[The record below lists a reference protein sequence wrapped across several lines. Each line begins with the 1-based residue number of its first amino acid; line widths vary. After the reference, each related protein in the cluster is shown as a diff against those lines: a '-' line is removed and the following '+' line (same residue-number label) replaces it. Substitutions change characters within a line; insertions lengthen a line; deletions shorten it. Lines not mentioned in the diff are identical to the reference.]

1 MVKADLLKF
10 VPATR
15 EEMSA
20 RGWDAIDILIISGDA
35 YVDHPTF
42 GPPLIARI
50 LLDAG
55 FRVGIIAQPDW
66 RNPDSLKIFGRP
78 ALGCGISSG
87 NMDSMLKIY
96 TAGRRLRR
104 EDMYSPDGKTGLCP
118 PHACVVYSQLAR
130 RAFPGIKVIIGGVEA
145 SLRRVAHYDYW
156 QDKMRP
162 SILVDSKADLLCYG
176 LGDITMLEIFS
187 RLRNGDSLSG
197 IRGTCRYLG
206 GRESSEFVCGESCA
220 ELPSY
225 EQVCSEK
232 SAIMRQTVEM
242 EAQMNP
248 WCGKRLIQRTN
259 GRILLVEPPRPPMTS
274 EQFDHFSELDFTGLP
289 HWSYCGKKIPAWE
302 MIKDSITVVR
312 GCPGG
317 CAFCGLGLHQGRNL
331 VSRSP
336 ESVVGA
342 VEKLSGQAFFHG
354 TVSDVGGA
362 AGNIYSHHP
371 RNPELCKKCRRYSCI
386 FPAFCPNYV
395 ADEKPLIELLDKIK
409 KIPRVKHVFINSGI
423 RLDLALKQPKLT
435 EKIIAENV
443 SGQISVAPE
452 HLDAGVLRMMRK
464 GKEGEFEAFRKIFD
478 RVNAKTGKKQYMV
491 PYFISN
497 FPGCTREQMQVV
509 DDYLAKSK
517 WNVQQVQD
525 FIPLPMTMGCAMYC
539 AEILPDGTP
548 IEVNK
553 GLAERRAQR
562 EMLLR
567 QHGSAHSKTQAK
579 NKKPFKNFAKFRSG
593 GRSGFSGRHFP
604 RK

>member
-1 MVKADLLKF
+1 MAKADLLKF

-15 EEMSA
+15 EEMLA

-55 FRVGIIAQPDW
+55 FRVGIAAQPDW
-66 RNPDSLKIFGRP
+66 RNPDSLKTFGRP
-78 ALGCGISSG
+78 VLGCGVSSG

-96 TAGRRLRR
+96 TAGRRMRR
-104 EDMYSPDGKTGLCP
+104 EDMYSPNGEPGRCP
-118 PHACVVYSQLAR
+118 PHASVVYSQLAR
-130 RAFPGIKVIIGGVEA
+130 RAFPGTKVIVGGVEA

-176 LGDITMLEIFS
+176 LGEITMLEIFN
-187 RLRNGDSLSG
+187 RLKAGKPLDG

-206 GRESSEFVCGESCA
+206 GRESSEFVCGESCV

-225 EQVCSEK
+225 EQICSDK
-232 SAIMRQTVEM
+232 SAIMRQTVAM
-242 EAQMNP
+242 ESQMNP

-274 EQFDHFSELDFTGLP
+274 EQFDRFSELDFTGVP
-289 HWSYCGKKIPAWE
+289 HWSYGKKKIPAWE
-302 MIKDSITVVR
+302 MIKDSVTVVR

-336 ESVVGA
+336 QSVVRT
-342 VEKLSGQAFFHG
+342 VEKLSQQPFFHG
-354 TVSDVGGA
+354 TISDLGGA
-362 AGNIYSHHP
+362 AGNIYRHHP

-409 KIPRVKHVFINSGI
+409 KIPRVKHIFINSGI

-452 HLDAGVLRMMRK
+452 HLDGQVLRLMRK
-464 GKEGEFEAFRKIFD
+464 GKEGEFEAFKKIFD
-478 RVNAKTGKKQYMV
+478 RVNGKTGKKQYMV

-497 FPGCTREQMQVV
+497 FPGCTREQMQEV
-509 DDYLAKSK
+509 DDYLAKSN

-539 AEILPDGTP
+539 SEALPDGAP
-548 IEVNK
+548 ISVNK

-562 EMLLR
+562 DMLLR
-567 QHGSAHSKTQAK
+567 KHGDAHSSEKSK
-579 NKKPFKNFAKFRSG
+579 NRHLKKFCANEESGLKFG
-593 GRSGFSGRHFP
+593 KDF
-604 RK
+604 RKRG

>member
-176 LGDITMLEIFS
+176 LGEITMLEIFS

-452 HLDAGVLRMMRK
+452 HLDSGVLRMMRK

-567 QHGSAHSKTQAK
+567 QHGSAYSKTQAK

-593 GRSGFSGRHFP
+593 GSSGFSGRHFP